1 MIYRGFSTYNRIR
14 KFRTT
19 DFDLVKQDIFNH
31 FNIRKGEKLMNPEFG
46 TNIWNYLFDP
56 MTQDVKQQIVDDV
69 KAICAYEPRV
79 RLDEVLVNTYQHGV
93 NIQLT
98 LTYIQE
104 NQVDLLALNFD
115 SRNASPTLLT

>member
-1 MIYRGFSTYNRIR
+1 MIYRGFSTYNLIR

>member
-79 RLDEVLVNTYQHGV
+79 RLDDILVNTYQHGV

-115 SRNASPTLLT
+115 SRYASPTLLT